1 MGWVCSWDV
10 NYITRNCV
18 IYTDQPVLLG
28 QSIQEV
34 RMDWVCRWDGGE
46 AMSDTKLTVNF
57 VQPAVAS
64 PFEIGVKFVFLSY
77 SAVLKEL
84 STRWTGR
91 QTGVRTEKPGRGN
104 FETAVGSQ
112 AGCQRGANDQ
122 QRPLRQCTLSYYVMT
137 SRAYIKRCPFAVPRQ
152 WVACNPGI
160 DPQKEAVQQA
170 VGKSSSRDKHSL
182 MSSTE
187 PRPAFGSPRILFGGY
202 WGSFHRG

>member
-1 MGWVCSWDV
+1 MG
-10 NYITRNCV
+10 
-18 IYTDQPVLLG
+18 
-28 QSIQEV
+28 
-34 RMDWVCRWDGGE
+34 WVCRWDDGK

-64 PFEIGVKFVFLSY
+64 PFETGVKFVFLSQ

-91 QTGVRTEKPGRGN
+91 QRVTITVKESGVQTQKAGRGN

-122 QRPLRQCTLSYYVMT
+122 QRPRRQCTLSYYLMT
-137 SRAYIKRCPFAVPRQ
+137 SRAYIKRCLFAFPRQ
-152 WVACNPGI
+152 WVAWNPDN
-160 DPQKEAVQQA
+160 DPQKEADQQV

-187 PRPAFGSPRILFGGY
+187 PRPAFGSPRILFVGY